1 MGLGLGFHPPL
12 AEPEERL
19 DGPRRVLVAVS
30 ALLLLLSFSP
40 VPVALLAG

>member
-12 AEPEERL
+12 AEPEDRL
-19 DGPRRVLVAVS
+19 DGPRRALVLLSV
-30 ALLLLLSFSP
+30 LLFLLSFSP